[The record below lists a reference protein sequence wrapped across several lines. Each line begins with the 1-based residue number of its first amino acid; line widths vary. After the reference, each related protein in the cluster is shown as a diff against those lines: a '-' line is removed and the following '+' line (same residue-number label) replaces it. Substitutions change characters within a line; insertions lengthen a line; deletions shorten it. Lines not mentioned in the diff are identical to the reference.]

1 MGPYHSAIITTE
13 GDLYTMG
20 CGDFGA
26 LGVN

>member
-1 MGPYHSAIITTE
+1 MGPYHTAIITTE
-13 GDLYTMG
+13 GELYTMG

>member
-1 MGPYHSAIITTE
+1 MGPYHTAIITTE